1 MNSIFH
7 KANLP
12 LIIAHRGESI
22 DAPENTLAA
31 VNLAWARGADAIE
44 IDTHL
49 TKDNHIVAIHN
60 RRTKITSGSGRMV
73 KSQTLHH
80 LKKLDV
86 GKFVNRKWI
95 TQNIPTLTDVLET
108 IPHGKF
114 IFIEIKCGVEIIPH
128 LKNVLAES
136 TLNHNQIK
144 LIGFGINKMKI
155 IKMNFPEYE
164 VFLNRMIIFRKVFS
178 GNAYWDNLI
187 DEVMS
192 SSLNG
197 LNLYNNKFVNK
208 KLIEKL
214 KLNKLKIFVWTVNNP
229 RKALH
234 LINLGIDGLMSDY
247 TGIIKNKLSLQ

>member
-1 MNSIFH
+1 
-7 KANLP
+7 
-12 LIIAHRGESI
+12 
-22 DAPENTLAA
+22 
-31 VNLAWARGADAIE
+31 
-44 IDTHL
+44 
-49 TKDNHIVAIHN
+49 
-60 RRTKITSGSGRMV
+60 
-73 KSQTLHH
+73 
-80 LKKLDV
+80 
-86 GKFVNRKWI
+86 
-95 TQNIPTLTDVLET
+95 
-108 IPHGKF
+108 
-114 IFIEIKCGVEIIPH
+114 
-128 LKNVLAES
+128 
-136 TLNHNQIK
+136 
-144 LIGFGINKMKI
+144 MKI

-234 LINLGIDGLMSDY
+234 LINLGIDGLMSDC